1 MFFLIWGIKFL
12 HSTNVSIMNFK
23 QKIYFFS
30 QTKTDGDQSMPEIL
44 GGKGANLAEMCKL
57 GLPVPPGFTL
67 ATRLCNDFLKNKKL
81 SLSLK
86 KNIKKHVKKTEGV
99 VGASFGGKNPL
110 LLSVR
115 SGAPV
120 SMPGMMETVLNV
132 GLTSKTIPHLVV
144 RSGSERFAYDS
155 YRRLIMM
162 YADVV
167 MEKALGLN
175 KSNTEVRI
183 KMERLLKEMKK
194 KKKYKDDSS
203 VSAKHWKELSFKY
216 LALIKKDFGVE
227 FPDDPYSQL
236 FGAIEAV
243 FSSWNGKRAQE
254 YRAFENIPDA
264 MGTAVSV
271 QAMVFGNLG
280 EGCGTGVAFT
290 RNPSTGENKFYGE
303 WLQNAQG
310 EDVVAGIRT
319 PHPILAESGLKN
331 SLEKTMPAAFLELDR
346 TRKQLEKHFDD
357 MQDIEFT
364 IQDHKLWMLQTRTG
378 KRTGIAAV
386 KIATDMVGERLIS
399 KKTALSRVRPNQIY
413 ESLLKNIE
421 PDSLIGAKALGTGL
435 PAGPGASCGAVVF
448 SAEKAEELGRAG
460 KSVILV
466 REETSPEDIRGMHYS
481 DGILTSRGGLTS
493 HAALVARGWGKSCVV
508 GCQTLHI
515 NKNML
520 SGSVGDTKIKEG
532 DWITLSGSTGEIFKG
547 RLPLFQN
554 PLSRSGP
561 LNELLS
567 WADHTRKLKI
577 RTNAD
582 TPEDCKKALGFGAEG
597 IGLCRTEHMFFDEK
611 RVRGFRKMIL
621 SDDKKSRVSHLANLL
636 PFQTKDFYNIL
647 KVMESKPVTV
657 RLLDPPLHE
666 FITIQDKE
674 VELLALDLKQT
685 KSSVLARIEFLKES
699 NPMLGH
705 RGCRLGISYPEITE
719 MQARALLGAGMKLK
733 KEGFNPNIEIMIPLV
748 SHINE
753 FVNQKNVVDGVY
765 KELLGARG
773 VSLKYRVG
781 TMIEVPRACLIAEEI
796 AQHADFFS
804 FGTNDLT
811 QTTFGFSRDDT
822 GSFFESYFES
832 NILPGDPFEKIDK
845 DGVGRLMSIAVSGG
859 RKTKKTISIGI
870 CGEHG
875 GEPDSIRFCSELGL
889 NYVSCSP
896 FRIPIARL
904 AAAQVEL

>member
-1 MFFLIWGIKFL
+1 
-12 HSTNVSIMNFK
+12 MNFK

-44 GGKGANLAEMCKL
+44 GGKGANIAEMCKL

-81 SLSLK
+81 SLALK
-86 KNIKKHVKKTEGV
+86 KNIKKYIKKTEGV
-99 VGASFGGKNPL
+99 VGASFGGENPL

-132 GLTSKTIPHLVV
+132 GLTSKTIPHLIA

-175 KSNTEVRI
+175 KSTTEVRT
-183 KMERLLKEMKK
+183 KMEFLLKEMKK
-194 KKKYKDDSS
+194 KNKYKDDSS
-203 VSAKHWKELSFKY
+203 VSAKHWKELSIKY
-216 LALIKKDFGVE
+216 LALVKKDFGVE

-243 FSSWNGKRAQE
+243 FSSWNGKRARE
-254 YRAFENIPDA
+254 YRSLENIPET

-280 EGCGTGVAFT
+280 DSCGTGVAFT

-319 PHPILAESGLKN
+319 PHPILAESGSKN
-331 SLEKTMPAAFLELDR
+331 SLEKTMPKAFLELGR
-346 TRKQLEKHFDD
+346 VRKQLEKHFDE

-364 IQDHKLWMLQTRTG
+364 IQNNKLWMLQTRTG

-386 KIATDMVGERLIS
+386 KIATDMVEERLIS

-421 PDSLIGAKALGTGL
+421 PDSLVGVRAIGSGL
-435 PAGPGASCGAVVF
+435 PAGPGASCGVVVF
-448 SAEKAEELGRAG
+448 SAEKAEELGKAG

-466 REETSPEDIRGMHYS
+466 REETSPEDIHGMHYS
-481 DGILTSRGGLTS
+481 SGILTSRGGLTS

-508 GCQTLHI
+508 GCQALHI
-515 NKNML
+515 NKSLL
-520 SGSVGDTKIKEG
+520 SGSVGDIKIKEG
-532 DWITLSGSTGEIFKG
+532 DWITLNGSTGEIFKG
-547 RLPLFQN
+547 RLPLFQS
-554 PLSRSGP
+554 PLSGSGP

-567 WADHTRKLKI
+567 WADRTRKLKI

-582 TPEDCKKALGFGAEG
+582 TPDDCKKALDFGAEG

-621 SDDKKSRVSHLANLL
+621 SDDKKSREAHLARLL
-636 PFQTKDFYNIL
+636 PFQTKDFYSIL
-647 KVMESKPVTV
+647 KVMGSRPVTV

-674 VELLALDLKQT
+674 VELLALELKQT
-685 KSSVLARIEFLKES
+685 KASILARIDFLKES

-705 RGCRLGISYPEITE
+705 RGCRLGISYPEITR

-733 KEGFNPNIEIMIPLV
+733 KEGFDPNIEIMVPLV

-765 KELLGARG
+765 KDLLGERG
-773 VSLKYRVG
+773 VRLKYKVG
-781 TMIEVPRACLIAEEI
+781 TMIEVPRACLVAEEI

-832 NILPGDPFEKIDK
+832 NILPGDPFEKIDQ

-859 RKTKKTISIGI
+859 RKRKKTISIGI

-875 GEPDSIRFCSELGL
+875 GEPDSIRFCRELGL

-896 FRIPIARL
+896 FRVPIARL